1 MPHLNEYGYLAKIF
15 SFCFE
20 LLKFPLDMNLRF
32 ITGPKEN
39 NNKLSAEHWNR
50 SRHHN
55 FSVRSI
61 QDIHYVE
68 TVRIWSCADPHF
80 PAFVLHLSEFSPNAG
95 KCGPEWLRIRTHFTQ
110 WLCRHHSRHSC
121 FVEGIVCKSH
131 QKYIRLHRLLELW
144 IKQVLPLS

>member
-1 MPHLNEYGYLAKIF
+1 MNEYGYIAKIF

-20 LLKFPLDMNLRF
+20 LPKFPLDMNVRF

-68 TVRIWSCADPHF
+68 TVRIWSWS
-80 PAFVLHLSEFSPNAG
+80 AFSHIRTPS
-95 KCGPEWLRIRTHFTQ
+95 LRIQSECGEMQ
-110 WLCRHHSRHSC
+110 WLCRHHSHHSC